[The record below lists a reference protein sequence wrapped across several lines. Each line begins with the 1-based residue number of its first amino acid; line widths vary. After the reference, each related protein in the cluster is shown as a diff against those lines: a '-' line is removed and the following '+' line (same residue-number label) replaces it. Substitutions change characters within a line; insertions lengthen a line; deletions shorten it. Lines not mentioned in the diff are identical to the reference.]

1 MGEGETASKEVTFE
15 LRSEG
20 GERAGYGK
28 RLATASAKALR
39 GEKAAYSKDRQRP
52 KWMEPGDQGGRTVSN
67 ET

>member
-1 MGEGETASKEVTFE
+1 MGEGERASEEVTFE
-15 LRSEG
+15 LRPEG
-20 GERAGYGK
+20 EKAGYGK
-28 RLATASAKALR
+28 RLATAGAKALR